1 MFNKIPKSCLKTQ
14 QRALG
19 FPFDLKWKAGV
30 SQLFPFPSVQSC
42 WGGGGEIRGGS
53 CECQG
58 YVMGC
63 KTKRKK
69 KNQNKPKIHL
79 PGIHY
84 VGQMQE
90 GSIIR
95 FMVDQLTEG
104 QLEWAQLPAVY
115 DTVVLGEPG
124 SGRTYRIYSGK
135 EEYFQRLKEQF
146 PGEGA
151 AIDEFERLVKVK
163 GALASPQGGDGGFF
177 WLWSLSAG
185 VK

>member
-1 MFNKIPKSCLKTQ
+1 
-14 QRALG
+14 
-19 FPFDLKWKAGV
+19 
-30 SQLFPFPSVQSC
+30 
-42 WGGGGEIRGGS
+42 
-53 CECQG
+53 
-58 YVMGC
+58 
-63 KTKRKK
+63 
-69 KNQNKPKIHL
+69 
-79 PGIHY
+79 
-84 VGQMQE
+84 MQE

-135 EEYFQRLKEQF
+135 EKYFQGLKEQF

-163 GALASPQGGDGGFF
+163 SALASLQGGDGGIF
-177 WLWSLSAG
+177 WLWSLSVG
-185 VK
+185 VKRGGETPTPPQHPDIGQLQRIVAFKIRPHLAPKALGNTSKISLFCLKNPALHPQL